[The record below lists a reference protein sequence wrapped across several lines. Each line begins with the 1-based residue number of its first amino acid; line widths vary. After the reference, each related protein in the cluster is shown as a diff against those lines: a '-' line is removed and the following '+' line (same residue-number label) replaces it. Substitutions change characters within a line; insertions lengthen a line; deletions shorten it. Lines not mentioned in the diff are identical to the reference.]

1 MNRARWFA
9 IVVALQVLFLLGWA
23 AYHERER
30 ASATVVLLET
40 VPVDPRDLLRG
51 DYMILGYKIGR
62 VPAPAGP
69 GTKEYGTPIWVT
81 LRPNGRFHEVA
92 DASWAEPEHPAAGG
106 IVVRG
111 RVISRPT
118 EATLRVEYG
127 IEKYFVPEGK
137 GSPRFREMVVE
148 ATVTASRRLAIRRV
162 LIDGAAYP

>member
-69 GTKEYGTPIWVT
+69 GTKESHVFPMNPMPLGGSVT
-81 LRPNGRFHEVA
+81 SESMESA
-92 DASWAEPEHPAAGG
+92 
-106 IVVRG
+106 G
-111 RVISRPT
+111 RV
-118 EATLRVEYG
+118 
-127 IEKYFVPEGK
+127 
-137 GSPRFREMVVE
+137 
-148 ATVTASRRLAIRRV
+148 ASTSMSARTRR
-162 LIDGAAYP
+162 G